1 MSHRLLLYLLLPLT
15 LVVGCCNRAE
25 EKPEGKL
32 YTRYASRTDITVA
45 EVCDFRLCDSVT
57 IDVVLLQADNEQAW
71 QRMMEEF
78 GIEDTA
84 GVTSWIGDIED
95 PSIRVEWEGEPVVRV
110 AVSHEKLSVGIY
122 RLDTEEQYDAL
133 LDYQLNNLHK

>member
-1 MSHRLLLYLLLPLT
+1 M
-15 LVVGCCNRAE
+15 C
-25 EKPEGKL
+25 
-32 YTRYASRTDITVA
+32 DI
-45 EVCDFRLCDSVT
+45 RLCDSVT

-133 LDYQLNNLHK
+133 LDYQLNNLH